1 MKILRSIYTAAI
13 AALAILAIPSVATA
27 QSKLPANHES
37 IHSDLLAHQRPLA
50 LDIKINPGSILEQL
64 RADDMLDNEV
74 FSDYWE
80 SQLVNPYAGADIPAT
95 KDIDVSS
102 FVSPMEN
109 MRITSPFGYRARFRR
124 FHKGMDFGLHVG
136 DTIRAAFDGKVRIC
150 RFERGGYGYYVVIR
164 HDNGMETVYGH
175 LSKFIVKP
183 DDRVRAGDP
192 IALGGNTGRS
202 TGPHLHFETRFMGI
216 AINPAQ
222 IIDFETKTPL
232 KGTFTFDRDTHQK
245 QLSYTPAKRT
255 RAKASKTRKRAT
267 ASKRSSKKKTT
278 KKK

>member
-1 MKILRSIYTAAI
+1 MRLIKTIYTAAV
-13 AALAILAIPSVATA
+13 AALAILALPSAASA
-27 QSKLPANHES
+27 QLKQPETHDLQHA
-37 IHSDLLAHQRPLA
+37 DLLAHQRPLA
-50 LDIKINPGSILEQL
+50 LDIKINPDLFLDKL

-74 FSDYWE
+74 FGDFWE
-80 SQLVNPYAGADIPAT
+80 SQLVNPYTGAAIPAT

-102 FVSPMEN
+102 FVSPMDE
-109 MRITSPFGYRARFRR
+109 MRITSPFGYRPRFRR
-124 FHKGMDFGLHVG
+124 MHKGMDFGLHVG

-150 RFERGGYGYYVVIR
+150 RFQRGGYGYYVVIR

-216 AINPAQ
+216 AINPAL
-222 IIDFETKTPL
+222 IIDFASKTPL
-232 KGTFTFDRDTHQK
+232 NGTFTFDRSIHEK
-245 QLSYTPAKRT
+245 QQTY
-255 RAKASKTRKRAT
+255 T
-267 ASKRSSKKKTT
+267 ASKSKAKKRRTASSKKRTAKRSSST
-278 KKK
+278 KKRRK